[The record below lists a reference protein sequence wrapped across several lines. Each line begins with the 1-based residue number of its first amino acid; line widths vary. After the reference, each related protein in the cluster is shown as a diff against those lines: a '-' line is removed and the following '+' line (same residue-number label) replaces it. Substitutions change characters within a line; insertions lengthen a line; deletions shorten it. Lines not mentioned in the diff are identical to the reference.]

1 MSLGGGK
8 TVSKLFTKE
17 KAGYK
22 ITLSAEWI
30 GNDLLLSLY
39 GGDTPHIG
47 TVTTYSSDTD
57 TQVQR
62 FPSHDGRFHKDDV
75 LAKILLEKIQSI
87 IPGNCVITAGVH
99 VDHISK
105 EQIEASFPMTKEL
118 ADELAHWIKEHPLA
132 KEPLYN

>member
-1 MSLGGGK
+1 MN
-8 TVSKLFTKE
+8 KLFISKRT
-17 KAGYK
+17 GYE
-22 ITLSAEWI
+22 ITLRAEWI

-47 TVTTYSSDTD
+47 TVTTFSSGE

-62 FPSHDGRFHKDDV
+62 FPSHDGRFHKDDI

-105 EQIEASFPMTKEL
+105 EQIEASFPMTEEL
-118 ADELAHWIKEHPLA
+118 ANELVDWISDHRLA

>member
-1 MSLGGGK
+1 M
-8 TVSKLFTKE
+8 SKLFTIK
-17 KAGYK
+17 KADYE
-22 ITLSAEWI
+22 ITLKAEWI
-30 GNDLLLSLY
+30 GNDLLLCLY

-47 TVTTYSSDTD
+47 TVTTFSGD
-57 TQVQR
+57 TQLQH

-75 LAKILLEKIQSI
+75 LAKILLGRIQSI

-105 EQIEASFPMTKEL
+105 EQIEASFPMTEEL
-118 ADELAHWIKEHPLA
+118 ADELVLWISDHELA

>member
-1 MSLGGGK
+1 M
-8 TVSKLFTKE
+8 SKLFISKRTTYE
-17 KAGYK
+17 
-22 ITLSAEWI
+22 ITLKAEWI

-47 TVTTYSSDTD
+47 TVTTFSSGE

-62 FPSHDGRFHKDDV
+62 FPSHDGRFHKDDI

-105 EQIEASFPMTKEL
+105 EQIEVSFPMTEEL
-118 ADELAHWIKEHPLA
+118 ADELSHWIKEHPLA

>member
-1 MSLGGGK
+1 MSLDGGK
-8 TVSKLFTKE
+8 TMRELFTKS
-17 KAGYK
+17 KAGYV

-47 TVTTYSSDTD
+47 TVTTFSSGD

-75 LAKILLEKIQSI
+75 LAKILLEKIQSK
-87 IPGNCVITAGVH
+87 IPGNCVITSGVH

-105 EQIEASFPMTKEL
+105 DQIEASFPMTEEL
-118 ADELAHWIKEHPLA
+118 ANELILWIKEHTLA
-132 KEPLYN
+132 KKPLYR

>member
-1 MSLGGGK
+1 M
-8 TVSKLFTKE
+8 SKLFISKRTTYE
-17 KAGYK
+17 
-22 ITLSAEWI
+22 ITLKAEWI

-47 TVTTYSSDTD
+47 TVTTFSSGE

-62 FPSHDGRFHKDDV
+62 FPSHDGRFHKDDI

-105 EQIEASFPMTKEL
+105 EQIEASFPMTEEL
-118 ADELAHWIKEHPLA
+118 ADELSHWIKEHPLA

>member
-1 MSLGGGK
+1 M
-8 TVSKLFTKE
+8 SKLFISKRRTYE
-17 KAGYK
+17 
-22 ITLSAEWI
+22 ITLKAEWI

-47 TVTTYSSDTD
+47 TVTTFSSRE

-75 LAKILLEKIQSI
+75 LAKILLERIQSA

-105 EQIEASFPMTKEL
+105 EQIEASFPMTEEL
-118 ADELAHWIKEHPLA
+118 ADVLSHWIKEHPLA

>member
-1 MSLGGGK
+1 M
-8 TVSKLFTKE
+8 SKLFISKRTTYE
-17 KAGYK
+17 
-22 ITLSAEWI
+22 ITLKAEWI

-47 TVTTYSSDTD
+47 TVTTFSSGEA
-57 TQVQR
+57 QVQR
-62 FPSHDGRFHKDDV
+62 FPSHDGRFHKDDI

-105 EQIEASFPMTKEL
+105 EQIEASFPMTEEL
-118 ADELAHWIKEHPLA
+118 ANELVDWISDHRLA

>member
-1 MSLGGGK
+1 MSQGGGK
-8 TVSKLFTKE
+8 TMNKLFISKRT
-17 KAGYK
+17 GYE
-22 ITLSAEWI
+22 ITLRAEWI

-47 TVTTYSSDTD
+47 TVTTFSSGE

-62 FPSHDGRFHKDDV
+62 FPSHDGRFHKDDI
-75 LAKILLEKIQSI
+75 LAKILLERIQST

-105 EQIEASFPMTKEL
+105 EQIEASFPMTEEL
-118 ADELAHWIKEHPLA
+118 ANELVDWISDHRLA

>member
-1 MSLGGGK
+1 M
-8 TVSKLFTKE
+8 SKLFTSK
-17 KAGYK
+17 KADYE
-22 ITLSAEWI
+22 ITLRAEWI
-30 GNDLLLSLY
+30 GNDLMLTLY

-47 TVTTYSSDTD
+47 TVTTFSSGE

-75 LAKILLEKIQSI
+75 LAKLLLERIQSI

-105 EQIEASFPMTKEL
+105 EQIEASFPMTEEL
-118 ADELAHWIKEHPLA
+118 ANELVLWIDEHTLA